1 MNISKEK
8 IQEKSETYHFTA
20 YSLSFLAYGRI
31 IYGIGPLVP
40 YLSEK
45 LNIKKLTMQFYFLA
59 DS

>member
-45 LNIKKLTMQFYFLA
+45 TEY
-59 DS
+59 